1 MEYQDILLVSGYYF
15 IYSVSYNGW
24 SIIVAQYSSK
34 LLYFSN
40 GRNLIVQYEIPT
52 FCFHQTRN

>member
-1 MEYQDILLVSGYYF
+1 MEYQNILLVSGYYF
-15 IYSVSYNGW
+15 IYSMSYNGW

-40 GRNLIVQYEIPT
+40 GRDLMVQY
-52 FCFHQTRN
+52 